1 MIIRGTTQH
10 QFFRLPFSWGRIK
23 EVYVDYMQ
31 QKEVILEKAYNDR
44 VQEIFFDRENQAIR
58 VFLTKNDTMNF
69 KKIGIPASPADSLI
83 YIQVHVHLCNGEW
96 YSSVP
101 IKDRLYDTTREVL

>member
-10 QFFRLPFSWGRIK
+10 QFFRVPFDWGRIK

-31 QKEVILEKAYNDR
+31 KKEVIIEKAYNDR
-44 VQEIFFDRENQAIR
+44 VQDVYFDKENQSIR
-58 VFLTKNDTMNF
+58 VFLTKEDTMSF
-69 KKIGIPASPADSLI
+69 KKIGIPAAPTDSLI
-83 YIQVHVHLCNGEW
+83 YIQVHVHLRNGEW